1 VYRFCPVVVRLVPSS
16 QGMAVKS
23 VLLALAGTTS
33 SSCVFATA
41 TAAAGELEVIVKVHV
56 WRLVVVSGVV
66 LRVRL

>member
-1 VYRFCPVVVRLVPSS
+1 
-16 QGMAVKS
+16 MAVKS

-41 TAAAGELEVIVKVHV
+41 AAAAGELEVIVKVHV